1 MREAIPF
8 PAHFLPQQTERL
20 TLRRFTEVDLDRF
33 LAYRHDPVVAR
44 FQSWSMLS
52 EDEAIAFIHEMST
65 ALIGIPGEWFQIAI
79 ALQQSNRLIGDI
91 GIQVSEHDTTTVEIG
106 FTLHRE
112 EQGKGYAREA
122 VQALLHSLFELGNI
136 TKVIGITDSRNYP
149 SIHLMTQLAMN
160 LISSEEVVFRNEL
173 CVEQTFELRKK
184 DWLLHTVN

>member
-1 MREAIPF
+1 MSF

-20 TLRRFTEVDLDRF
+20 TLRRFIEADLDRF

-65 ALIGIPGEWFQIAI
+65 APIGIPGEWFQIAI
-79 ALQQSNRLIGDI
+79 ALQHSNRLIGDI
-91 GIQVSEHDTTTVEIG
+91 GIQVSEHDATTVEIG

-112 EQGKGYAREA
+112 EQGKCYAREA
-122 VQALLHSLFELGNI
+122 VQALLRSLFESGNI

-149 SIHLMTQLAMN
+149 SINLMTQLGMN
-160 LISSEEVVFRNEL
+160 LISSEEVIFRNEF
-173 CVEQTFELRKK
+173 CIEQTFESRKK

>member
-1 MREAIPF
+1 MPF

-20 TLRRFTEVDLDRF
+20 MLRRFTEADLDRF

-65 ALIGIPGEWFQIAI
+65 VPIGIPGEWFQIAI
-79 ALQQSNRLIGDI
+79 ALQQSNQLIGDI
-91 GIQVSEHDTTTVEIG
+91 GIQVSEHDAATVEIG

-122 VQALLHSLFELGNI
+122 IQALLRSLFQSGNI
-136 TKVIGITDSRNYP
+136 TRVIGITDSRNHP
-149 SIHLMTQLAMN
+149 SINLLTRLGMN
-160 LISSEEVVFRNEL
+160 LISSEEIVFRNEL
-173 CVEQTFELRKK
+173 CVEQTFELRKE
-184 DWLLHTVN
+184 DWLLHTIN